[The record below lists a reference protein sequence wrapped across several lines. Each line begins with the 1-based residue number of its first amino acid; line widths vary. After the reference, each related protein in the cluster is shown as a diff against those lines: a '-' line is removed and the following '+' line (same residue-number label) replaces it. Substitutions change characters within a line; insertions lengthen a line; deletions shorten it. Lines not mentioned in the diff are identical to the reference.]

1 MVELAIGSKF
11 WYKDKLLKV
20 VKYEDDEPLCV
31 RCIFFGTAKCSK
43 QKCNASERHDGN
55 SVYFREVKE

>member
-20 VKYEDDEPLCV
+20 VNYEDDEPLCV
-31 RCIFFGTAKCSK
+31 RCTFFGTAKCPK
-43 QKCNASERHDGN
+43 
-55 SVYFREVKE
+55 

>member
-1 MVELAIGSKF
+1 MVEMTIGSKF

-31 RCIFFGTAKCSK
+31 RCIFFGTAKCPK
-43 QKCNASERHDGN
+43 QKCSASERHDGN
-55 SVYFREVKE
+55 SVYFREIKE